1 MKTLLV
7 VEDDQLNLKLVT
19 MILVREGYR
28 IVGAETA
35 ELGLTLAH
43 NEAPSLVIM
52 DLKLPGMDGLEA
64 TRRLKADPAVS
75 SIPVLMLTAHAL
87 QADKVR
93 AYDAGCVEFVTKPID
108 LKSFVHAVRR
118 LAGD

>member
-1 MKTLLV
+1 MRIVSTLAVKTLLV

-28 IVGAETA
+28 VIGAETA
-35 ELGLTLAH
+35 ETGLSLAH
-43 NEAPSLVIM
+43 TETPALVIM

-64 TRRLKADPAVS
+64 TKRLKADPAVRN
-75 SIPVLMLTAHAL
+75 IPVLMLTAHAM

-93 AYDAGCVEFVTKPID
+93 AYDATAARSSSPNP
-108 LKSFVHAVRR
+108 LT
-118 LAGD
+118 